1 MLEVSTC
8 SSISDSVGLDLSLAL
23 ESGEW
28 STVRYA
34 TYYVRRRTFFE
45 LSRAK

>member
-28 STVRYA
+28 STVRDILCSA
-34 TYYVRRRTFFE
+34 ADV
-45 LSRAK
+45 L